1 MTGFVSVCDI
11 FSSAYVRL
19 KLKLTIP
26 NRSKETHFLE
36 ISYIIEMV

>member
-1 MTGFVSVCDI
+1 MTGLVSVCDI
-11 FSSAYVRL
+11 FFPAYVRL

-36 ISYIIEMV
+36 ISYMDKMV